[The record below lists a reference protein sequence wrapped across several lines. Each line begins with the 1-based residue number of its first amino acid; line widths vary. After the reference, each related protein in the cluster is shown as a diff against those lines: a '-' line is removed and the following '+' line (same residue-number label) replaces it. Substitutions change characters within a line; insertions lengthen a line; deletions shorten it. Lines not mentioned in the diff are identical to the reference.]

1 MFQILNKILTGFK
14 ELDNVINLKK
24 SDFVLVACT
33 NSKIARTSLSFSI
46 ADNLIKQKKR
56 VLLFSLMMT
65 QKYIENKYKI
75 DNLLIDDTVAIS
87 IEELEEKCRIMKKTY
102 NIDLVIIDFLQLIQI
117 KNSNSKNHTE
127 EIEKIC
133 VKLKEIAEENNLTI
147 ICNTYIS
154 SKLAKK
160 ENYRSQLSDF
170 IKSEVVQQIADVILF
185 LHLDCLSDANT
196 INTDAAK
203 IIVVKNNNGKCDSI
217 KLNYDITTFKFIEKD
232 FRNEK

>member
-1 MFQILNKILTGFK
+1 MLNKILTGFK

-33 NSKIARTSLSFSI
+33 NSKIARTSLSLGI

-87 IEELEEKCRIMKKTY
+87 IEEIEEKCRIMKKIY

-117 KNSNSKNHTE
+117 KNSNSKTHTE
-127 EIEKIC
+127 EMEKIC
-133 VKLKEIAEENNLTI
+133 VKLKEIAEENDLTI

-154 SKLAKK
+154 SKLVKDD
-160 ENYRSQLSDF
+160 NYRFQLSGL
-170 IKSEVVQQIADVILF
+170 IQSEVMQQIADVILF
-185 LHLDCLSDANT
+185 PHLDCLYDENI
-196 INTDAAK
+196 INTDAAT
-203 IIVVKNNNGKCDSI
+203 IRVIKNNNGKCDSI
-217 KLNYDITTFKFIEKD
+217 KLNYDIANHKF
-232 FRNEK
+232 F

>member
-1 MFQILNKILTGFK
+1 MLNKILTGFK

-33 NSKIARTSLSFSI
+33 NSKIARTSLSLGI

-87 IEELEEKCRIMKKTY
+87 IEALEEKCRIMKKTY

-127 EIEKIC
+127 EMEKIC
-133 VKLKEIAEENNLTI
+133 VKLKEIAEENNLII

-154 SKLAKK
+154 SKLVKDD
-160 ENYRSQLSDF
+160 NYRFQLSVL
-170 IKSEVVQQIADVILF
+170 IQSEVMQQIADVILF
-185 LHLDCLSDANT
+185 PHFDCLYDENT
-196 INTDAAK
+196 INTDVA
-203 IIVVKNNNGKCDSI
+203 IIRVIKNSNGKCDSI
-217 KLNYDITTFKFIEKD
+217 KLNYDITNHKFFKKE
-232 FRNEK
+232 